1 VCLPSKEFGKLNIYF
16 FFQLLMV
23 MVLNQVPANSLH
35 SRRRMCRRPW
45 RIVKKT
51 TRRKGERKD
60 GWMDGWVEWS
70 NEGRMS
76 YWVDGWENGWMNG

>member
-1 VCLPSKEFGKLNIYF
+1 MCLPGNEFGKLNIYF

-51 TRRKGERKD
+51 TRRKGERKEGRRD
-60 GWMDGWVEWS
+60 GWMDGWMGGMEQ
-70 NEGRMS
+70 
-76 YWVDGWENGWMNG
+76 

>member
-1 VCLPSKEFGKLNIYF
+1 MCLPSNEFGKLNIYF
-16 FFQLLMV
+16 FSQLLMV

-51 TRRKGERKD
+51 IRRKGERK
-60 GWMDGWVEWS
+60 
-70 NEGRMS
+70 EGRM
-76 YWVDGWENGWMNG
+76 DGRMNGWMGGMEQ